1 MAYDL
6 PKLCTKRLY
15 LRNISYKDAEI
26 IVSWRSD
33 PDVYRFFLNPH
44 VISIEDHLKW
54 YKNNYLM
61 DNNRCDWI
69 AYDKENDP
77 VGIFGIRKDL
87 DDDNEAE
94 ISYILAPNKR
104 GQGYAKEAILSVIG
118 FVKER
123 WKCEYITAT
132 IHEENKDSLK
142 FAERLE
148 MYPVSKVNSF
158 WKYQKKID
166 NKFINL
172 KKKIYIR
179 VDGNESIGLGHV
191 MRCLSIADQLK
202 KFDIEILFI
211 TADHS
216 ISSLIQDKG
225 FREYSLC
232 SKWDDLESEINSII
246 PFLKSNKPDILL
258 IDSYYVNEEYFNK
271 LKKYSKIYYIDDLN
285 KIKTPIFGL
294 INYNIYGENFGYD
307 TELYKKMYLGLR
319 YVPLRNEFLDIPKRY
334 YRGIHKILIT
344 SGGTDEYNVIE
355 KFLVY
360 FQKINIFNKLEFY
373 CVIGKFNKNRERL
386 NGKFKVS
393 NNVHLLYNVDNIS
406 EYMKICDVAITAGG
420 TTCYELCACGIPS
433 IIYTLADNQYGI
445 AKTFA
450 NKKIIPWIGD
460 IRENMQKVLN
470 NLEKELNKLDNEE
483 TWKKRSL
490 EMQLLVDG
498 KGATRLAEIL
508 NDELKG

>member
-1 MAYDL
+1 
-6 PKLCTKRLY
+6 
-15 LRNISYKDAEI
+15 
-26 IVSWRSD
+26 
-33 PDVYRFFLNPH
+33 
-44 VISIEDHLKW
+44 
-54 YKNNYLM
+54 
-61 DNNRCDWI
+61 
-69 AYDKENDP
+69 
-77 VGIFGIRKDL
+77 
-87 DDDNEAE
+87 
-94 ISYILAPNKR
+94 
-104 GQGYAKEAILSVIG
+104 
-118 FVKER
+118 
-123 WKCEYITAT
+123 
-132 IHEENKDSLK
+132 
-142 FAERLE
+142 
-148 MYPVSKVNSF
+148 
-158 WKYQKKID
+158 
-166 NKFINL
+166 
-172 KKKIYIR
+172 
-179 VDGNESIGLGHV
+179 
-191 MRCLSIADQLK
+191 
-202 KFDIEILFI
+202 
-211 TADHS
+211 
-216 ISSLIQDKG
+216 
-225 FREYSLC
+225 
-232 SKWDDLESEINSII
+232 
-246 PFLKSNKPDILL
+246 
-258 IDSYYVNEEYFNK
+258 
-271 LKKYSKIYYIDDLN
+271 
-285 KIKTPIFGL
+285 
-294 INYNIYGENFGYD
+294 
-307 TELYKKMYLGLR
+307 MYLGLR